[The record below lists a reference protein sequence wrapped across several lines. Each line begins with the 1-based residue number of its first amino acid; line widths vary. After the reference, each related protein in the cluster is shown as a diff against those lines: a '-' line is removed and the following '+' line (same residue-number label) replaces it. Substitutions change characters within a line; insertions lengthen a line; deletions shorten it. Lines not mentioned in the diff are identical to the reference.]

1 MSNSN
6 PLTAAEPPVAL
17 STINVVLDSEPDYEA
32 IVSETRV
39 PRLRRT
45 DYDGLVYEPG
55 TTALMAAP
63 SVLSRARSVLSRARS
78 VLSRAPSVP
87 TRVPLTMIRVPVAT
101 LSAPSNKG
109 PKTSRWPSAFD

>member
-63 SVLSRARSVLSRARS
+63 SVLSRARSVLSRA
-78 VLSRAPSVP
+78 PSVP